1 MAEQEIVG
9 LRLIAEEM
17 NISVPGLYSLIERD
31 GFLVYRKRLA
41 RVRPGAR
48 RWAWATTPSLIHA
61 WRTAKAITDRREFL
75 AAHLPAGKAPR
86 ER

>member
-17 NISVPGLYSLIERD
+17 NVSIPGLYSLIEKD

-41 RVRPGAR
+41 RVRPGAH
-48 RWAWATTPSLIHA
+48 RWAWATTPSLIRA
-61 WRTAKAITDRREFL
+61 WRTAKCITDRREFL
-75 AAHLPAGKAPR
+75 AVHRPSGKAPR
-86 ER
+86 DR